1 MKISRTQ
8 LAEIKRMG
16 VDARPVWQQERGER
30 AGNQRKQL
38 AELKVRNRRIN
49 RAVNTRELRNMVT
62 DMFIEQH
69 EFNDDFGHETDDSYS
84 DYLKFQED
92 ALAAG
97 LQDALDSSDFYFPED
112 DVDFD
117 DGLADFDEYSYGVM

>member
-38 AELKVRNRRIN
+38 AELKVRNRRMD
-49 RAVNTRELRNMVT
+49 RAANARELRNMVT
-62 DMFIEQH
+62 DMLIDQYDI
-69 EFNDDFGHETDDSYS
+69 NDDLGHETDDSYR
-84 DYLKFQED
+84 DYLKFQEEALD
-92 ALAAG
+92 AEL
-97 LQDALDSSDFYFPED
+97 LDALDAADFYFPDD

-117 DGLADFDEYSYGVM
+117 DGMADFDEYSYGVM